1 MNISKISFKFKFIC
15 AISLIVFCLQSSWAG
30 LNSDFYFE
38 KSFLETPNDIQEKL
52 EKKINFNFNKT
63 QLSEVLLLIAKIGDF
78 NIVFAKELDREISLK
93 IKDQSIKEVLEDI
106 ALIYDYDYEFKKNSV
121 VFINRSI
128 KQELKLIPL
137 KYLSAK
143 LVLDLL
149 NSQDHKN
156 ISISKDPGLNNLL
169 LSGNSDEIKSVEKF
183 IEKIDIAPK
192 QKVFLPE
199 HLSYKDIQRFIKYRV
214 PDKDDIEI
222 KRLEPNYILLSGKEN
237 IVTAVFEDLEKIDL
251 PIKQQAFEIS
261 LYKFTEAI
269 KESFEKLD
277 PDYRA
282 KKLFRANINKLT
294 LQQSDLINSQTL
306 KAKNKLATNVFSYDF
321 EFSRDILDQKIS
333 ELNFNNKS
341 LYFNNSLDYAIYFLD
356 YEDIK
361 NNLELKK
368 EFALNKGEE
377 IFICI
382 KNIKEK
388 P

>member
-15 AISLIVFCLQSSWAG
+15 AISLIVFCWQSSWAG

-52 EKKINFNFNKT
+52 EKKINFNFSKT

-156 ISISKDPGLNNLL
+156 ISINKDPGLNNLL
-169 LSGNSDEIKSVEKF
+169 LSGDSDEIKSVEKF

-214 PDKDDIEI
+214 PEKDDIEI

-237 IVTAVFEDLEKIDL
+237 IVNAVFEDLEKIDL
-251 PIKQQAFEIS
+251 PIQQQTFEIS

-282 KKLFRANINKLT
+282 KKLFRADINKLH
-294 LQQSDLINSQTL
+294 LEQSDLINSQTL
-306 KAKNKLATNVFSYDF
+306 KAKNKLATNIFTYDF

-341 LYFNNSLDYAIYFLD
+341 VYFNNSLDYAIYFLD

-368 EFALNKGEE
+368 ELTLSKGEE